1 MIFGKSKQTAS
12 TPAAKS
18 AQTQAPA
25 EAAVK
30 KVAPTAGPSILTAD
44 LILEGN
50 LATNGELQIDGTVHG
65 AVQASVCIIEANGV
79 VHGSVMAEEVFI
91 RGRVIGPI
99 CGVRVTVVAGAHVEG
114 DILNQSIAIENGA
127 YVDGKIKRSEDPMG
141 DWQRMWYGEEGEPQ
155 QLTYEESEFGVM
167 ESEVMESV
175 PGYEEEAPAAVA
187 EDIPLAEPAPE
198 DVETTVSDDRK
209 KPDLD

>member
-18 AQTQAPA
+18 AQAPA
-25 EAAVK
+25 ESTVK

-79 VHGSVMAEEVFI
+79 VQGSVMAEEVFI

-141 DWQRMWYGEEGEPQ
+141 DWQRMWYGDEAEPQ
-155 QLTYEESEFGVM
+155 QLTYEESEFGAMDSEIM
-167 ESEVMESV
+167 EAAPEY
-175 PGYEEEAPAAVA
+175 GEEAPAVA
-187 EDIPLAEPAPE
+187 EADPLGEPVQEEEIAAPE
-198 DVETTVSDDRK
+198 DK
-209 KPDLD
+209 KKQEQD

>member
-12 TPAAKS
+12 TPATKS
-18 AQTQAPA
+18 TQAPT
-25 EAAVK
+25 ESAVK

-79 VHGSVMAEEVFI
+79 VQGSVMAEEVFI

-141 DWQRMWYGEEGEPQ
+141 DWQRMWYGDEAEPQ
-155 QLTYEESEFGVM
+155 QLTYEDSEFGVM
-167 ESEVMESV
+167 ESEVMEPA
-175 PGYEEEAPAAVA
+175 PGYGEETPPMSEAAPLGEPVREEELAAP
-187 EDIPLAEPAPE
+187 
-198 DVETTVSDDRK
+198 DDK
-209 KPDLD
+209 KKQEQD

>member
-18 AQTQAPA
+18 TQAQAPA
-25 EAAVK
+25 ESTVK

-141 DWQRMWYGEEGEPQ
+141 DWQRMWYGDEAEPQ

-167 ESEVMESV
+167 ENEVMEPV
-175 PGYEEEAPAAVA
+175 PGYGEEAPAATESA
-187 EDIPLAEPAPE
+187 PLAEPLAEE
-198 DVETTVSDDRK
+198 DTSAAEDK
-209 KPDLD
+209 KKQEQD

>member
-18 AQTQAPA
+18 TQAPT
-25 EAAVK
+25 ESAVK

-141 DWQRMWYGEEGEPQ
+141 DWQRMWYGDEAEPQ

-167 ESEVMESV
+167 ESEVMEPV
-175 PGYEEEAPAAVA
+175 PGYGEESPSMSETAPLGEPVREEELAAP
-187 EDIPLAEPAPE
+187 
-198 DVETTVSDDRK
+198 DDK
-209 KPDLD
+209 KKQEQD

>member
-25 EAAVK
+25 ESAVK

-141 DWQRMWYGEEGEPQ
+141 DWQRMWYGDEAEPQ

-167 ESEVMESV
+167 ENEVMEPV
-175 PGYEEEAPAAVA
+175 PGYEEEAPAVV

-198 DVETTVSDDRK
+198 ETETAAADDGK
-209 KPDLD
+209 KKQKQD